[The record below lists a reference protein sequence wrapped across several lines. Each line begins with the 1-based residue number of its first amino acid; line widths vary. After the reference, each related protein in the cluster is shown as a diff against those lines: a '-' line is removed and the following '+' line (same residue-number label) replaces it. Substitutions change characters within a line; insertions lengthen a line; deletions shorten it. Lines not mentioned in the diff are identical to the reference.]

1 MNACEATRGVVRHG
15 SSDRAKVLH
24 RAVAGGRDH
33 FLLLGGGNE

>member
-15 SSDRAKVLH
+15 SDRTKVLH
-24 RAVAGGRDH
+24 RAVASGCDH